1 MKILAIDLSTKP
13 GVALFNK
20 ERPVFFTTLFSD
32 LKRADFGTYPENML
46 KMTYHVVAKIVSL
59 MNKLIAEHGT
69 FDLVVIEETVPG
81 RETYS
86 QKQLEWLHFFLC
98 QKLIG
103 DFKITPKYIRTGDWR
118 KTLNMRLSKEDKKNN
133 QLVSKGKKRGRIGRK
148 HLSVRM
154 ANERWNLS
162 LKIKDE
168 DAADAL
174 NLGLAAY
181 MGASFSSGEVI
192 KKNS

>member
-13 GVALFNK
+13 GVALLDG
-20 ERPVFFTTLFSD
+20 ERPLFHTTLFND
-32 LKRADFGTYPENML
+32 LTKRDFGTYPENML
-46 KMTYHVVAKIVSL
+46 KMTYYVI
-59 MNKLIAEHGT
+59 NKLTNLTHKLISEHGRP
-69 FDLVVIEETVPG
+69 DLIVIEETVPG

-86 QKQLEWLHFFLC
+86 QKQLEWLHFWLC

-103 DFKITPKYIRTGDWR
+103 EFQIVPKYIRTGDWR

-133 QLVSKGKKRGRIGRK
+133 QLVSKGKKRGRIGKK

-154 ANERWNLS
+154 ANARWNLS

-181 MGASFSSGEVI
+181 MGAPFSTGEII